1 MLPIPVTRAQ
11 QARLYLRIRTSF
23 DLSDENP
30 TNSEEAAKAAI
41 AEAISHHTNGIDFSL
56 AEVFATA
63 DAVLLHRDKVACL
76 APAIYDLDSLSVS
89 VGSRDLACLAIK
101 LCGAHIRHP
110 NRWQDDGDGVSRP
123 VLVDFPESFLTDFL
137 CDWSERA

>member
-1 MLPIPVTRAQ
+1 MLPIPTTRAQ
-11 QARLYLRIRTSF
+11 QARLYLRIHTSF

-63 DAVLLHRDKVACL
+63 DAVLQHRDRVAGQN
-76 APAIYDLDSLSVS
+76 PAIYDLDSLSVA
-89 VGSRDLACLAIK
+89 VGSPDLACLAIK
-101 LCGAHIRHP
+101 LCGAYIQHP
-110 NRWQDDGDGVSRP
+110 NKWIDDGVSRP
-123 VLVDFPESFLTDFL
+123 VLVDFPESFLTDYL